1 MNSQFFNDYVSFCRS
16 QGKTGKEILKGWRK
30 IKHEDF
36 MKEAEK
42 VRSLFCQKF
51 GFDESLTDSEI
62 SLELFLRENGH
73 E

>member
-16 QGKTGKEILKGWRK
+16 QGKTGEEILKGWRK

-36 MKEAEK
+36 MKESEK
-42 VRSLFCQKF
+42 FRSLFCQKF

-62 SLELFLRENGH
+62 SLELFLRENGND
-73 E
+73 